1 VIVRAGYNSTMVV
14 PDPLPLVTC
23 ICPTKDRAEF
33 MPGCIKQFLA
43 QDYPNKELVILGD
56 RMKSIDF
63 ATGMPLYLDADWEHI
78 LPNVRYFPSPRYQ
91 ARYSVGQKRNILCEL
106 AQGSI
111 ICHWDDDD
119 IYLPRRISEQ
129 VAVLEETGKSVTG
142 YQDMEFADQ
151 ANDRK
156 WMFTG
161 HDRYAV
167 GVSLCYRKAF
177 WEKLKFP
184 HFDVGEDNDWQ
195 QSISDADMEIRT
207 GAQIIARIHKDNT
220 CPKSEDIQL
229 RNREYWREIL

>member
-1 VIVRAGYNSTMVV
+1 LSF
-14 PDPLPLVTC
+14 PLVTC

-33 MPGCIKQFLA
+33 MPDCIKQFLA

-56 RMKSIDF
+56 RMTSIDF
-63 ATGMPLYLDADWEHI
+63 ATGSALYLDAPGPEYI
-78 LPNVRYFPSPRYQ
+78 APNVRYFLSPRNQ

-119 IYLPRRISEQ
+119 IYLPHRISEQ
-129 VAVLEETGKSVTG
+129 VATLQETGKSVTG
-142 YQDMEFADQ
+142 YQDMQFVDQ
-151 ANDRK
+151 ANDRA
-156 WMFTG
+156 WMFMG

-177 WEKLKFP
+177 WDTHRFP
-184 HFDVGEDNDWQ
+184 HVDVGEDNRWIRE
-195 QSISDADMEIRT
+195 ISDADMEIRT
-207 GAQIIARIHKDNT
+207 GAQIIARIHPGNT

-229 RNREYWREIL
+229 KNREYWREIFTA